1 MHCMSI
7 YKHVSNGAV
16 MSEAPSTVAV
26 GGGDVEEEGR
36 EYGCLAEE
44 LADAR
49 LLSKQEAVSVIESLT
64 VSFLQAIS
72 RREDPELFLVSH
84 PYIPVHSSQLRRLQL
99 VGNLSYYTIRQ
110 NAYLIAPLFHPYFWN
125 F

>member
-1 MHCMSI
+1 M
-7 YKHVSNGAV
+7 N
-16 MSEAPSTVAV
+16 EAPSTVAV

-64 VSFLQAIS
+64 VNFLQAIS
-72 RREDPELFLVSH
+72 RREDPELFLVS
-84 PYIPVHSSQLRRLQL
+84 IPVHSSQFGRLQL
-99 VGNLSYYTIRQ
+99 VDYSQYAKTHSTSLP
-110 NAYLIAPLFHPYFWN
+110 PLLFEF
-125 F
+125 FKT